1 MEIKDRLKELRKS
14 LNLSQDEFGTRLGVA
29 RNTIANYEIGLRTPR
44 EATIVSICR
53 EFGVNRIWLTQ
64 GIGEM
69 FEESDDTAL
78 DLIDQVMA
86 GESDFAKAL
95 FKTFAKFDRRDW
107 EDLERLI
114 DKLIETK
121 KEADQ

>member
-14 LNLSQDEFGTRLGVA
+14 LNLSQDEFGNRLGVA

-53 EFGVNRIWLTQ
+53 EFGVSRIWLTQ

-78 DLIDQVMA
+78 DLIDQVMS
-86 GESDFAKAL
+86 GESDFAKTL

-107 EDLERLI
+107 EDLERII